1 MEEFY
6 TAIGIKREPGS
17 FSVVSQGEQFS
28 LYRAEPLLW
37 TILQGRFLK
46 KDEIYPEMYAKC
58 LNGRMEKIGE
68 EEAAYCL
75 RRLSNRRLVIKIS
88 AEDSMDAQRKILQ
101 RSVVAPTDL
110 AGSLPA
116 SSLFRKAF
124 GEPGR
129 VSAHDK
135 TWQKRWEH
143 RERTLLK
150 MLSIF
155 GEVPKYLEAV
165 GGSWEVMPTRFAK
178 YREEFETFDTETFL
192 STLGRLHRERMIGI
206 LEVQEK
212 EVSG

>member
-17 FSVVSQGEQFS
+17 FSVVLQGERFS
-28 LYRAEPLLW
+28 LFRAETLLW

-46 KDEIYPEMYAKC
+46 KDEIYPEIYARC
-58 LNGRMEKIGE
+58 LHDRVEKIGE

-75 RRLSNRRLVIKIS
+75 RRLTNRRLVIKIP
-88 AEDSMDAQRKILQ
+88 AEDPMDAQRKILQ
-101 RSVVAPTDL
+101 QSVVTPTDL
-110 AGSLPA
+110 AGGLPA

-150 MLSIF
+150 MLGIF

-165 GGSWEVMPTRFAK
+165 GGSWEGMPPRFAK
-178 YREEFETFDTETFL
+178 YREEFETFDRETFL
-192 STLGRLHRERMIGI
+192 SMLGRLHREGLIGI
-206 LEVQEK
+206 LAVQEK

>member
-17 FSVVSQGEQFS
+17 FSVELQGEWFS
-28 LYRAEPLLW
+28 LFRAEPLLW

-58 LNGRMEKIGE
+58 LNGRMEKIGA

-75 RRLSNRRLVIKIS
+75 RRLTNRRLAIKIS

-124 GEPGR
+124 GEPGK

-150 MLSIF
+150 MLGTF

-165 GGSWEVMPTRFAK
+165 GGSWEVMPSRFVK
-178 YREEFETFDTETFL
+178 YREEFATFDRETFL